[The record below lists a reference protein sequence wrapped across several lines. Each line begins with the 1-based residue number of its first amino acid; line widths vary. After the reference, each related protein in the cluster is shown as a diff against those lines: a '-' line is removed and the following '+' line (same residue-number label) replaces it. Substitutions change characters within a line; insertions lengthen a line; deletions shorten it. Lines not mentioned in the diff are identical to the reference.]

1 MRVEKVAIE
10 SVAGT
15 ASAASAESCASSRLH
30 QGLEPS
36 CGTGFSVCVSHGQSL
51 LPRKLTNLSCP
62 LFLPQLKPVCPQ
74 RARPLPVCWGHTG
87 CGKTRAREVW
97 QPSFSLDLGKVSKKL
112 VCKLSVLLARPSV
125 CLGRGSS
132 GGRLWLFWAAGVAGG
147 AAGRSAAAPAAEKT
161 CFQRFGRLR
170 VGKSSTRMAN
180 RCPRIF
186 DAGGKGRDPVGC
198 WRSLHH

>member
-1 MRVEKVAIE
+1 MRVEKVAIQ
-10 SVAGT
+10 SVAG
-15 ASAASAESCASSRLH
+15 AASTTSAKGCAISRLL

-74 RARPLPVCWGHTG
+74 RTRPLPVCWGHTG
-87 CGKTRAREVW
+87 CGKTGAREVW

-112 VCKLSVLLARPSV
+112 GCEWSVLLARPSV

-147 AAGRSAAAPAAEKT
+147 AAGRSAAALAAEKA
-161 CFQRFGRLR
+161 CFHQFGRLR

-186 DAGGKGRDPVGC
+186 DAGGKAGDQVG
-198 WRSLHH
+198 L